1 MTTMNELA
9 RKALEEHAAPRV
21 AEQAKEALR
30 EKQANVAANARSA
43 CGVSFDKYGE
53 VKSEGLTKREHFA
66 GLAMQGLL
74 SSAHMGDSDLHDSAA
89 EWVRE
94 VTETSVE
101 YADALLKELEK

>member
-1 MTTMNELA
+1 MNTMIELA
-9 RKALEEHAAPRV
+9 RKALEEHDAPRV

-30 EKQANVAANARSA
+30 EKQENAAANARST
-43 CGVSFDKYGE
+43 CGVSFDKHGE
-53 VKSEGLTKREHFA
+53 VKHEGLTKREHFA

-74 SSAHMGDSDLHDSAA
+74 SSSKMGDSYLHDSAA

-101 YADALLKELEK
+101 FADALLKEL

>member
-1 MTTMNELA
+1 MNTMIELA
-9 RKALEEHAAPRV
+9 RKALEEHDAPRV
-21 AEQAKEALR
+21 AEQKEKDATINGT
-30 EKQANVAANARSA
+30 KGAGVA
-43 CGVSFDKYGE
+43 FDKFGGVHRDYR
-53 VKSEGLTKREHFA
+53 GLTKREHFA